1 MSRLLKLLHA
11 KNFWRG
17 YYKPMTVIYV
27 FTPVLIA
34 SRLGLSELLAPN
46 STQAINLFSMRIYG
60 TAFLVFYIALLATRK
75 LKDKRFLIFV
85 LAVGSCL
92 YFTLGYD
99 VWPILTSM
107 TWNFICAFILFVEA
121 GKVNDRHK

>member
-1 MSRLLKLLHA
+1 MSRLLKILHA

-34 SRLGLSELLAPN
+34 SRLGLSNLLAPN
-46 STQAINLFSMRIYG
+46 STPSIDLFETKVYG
-60 TAFLVFYIALLATRK
+60 LAFLVFYIGLILSDIFKAKTL
-75 LKDKRFLIFV
+75 RFI
-85 LAVGSCL
+85 AVSFGSCL
-92 YFTLGYD
+92 YATLGYD

-107 TWNFICAFILFVEA
+107 TWNFICAFILFIEA
-121 GKVNDRHK
+121 GKVNDRRK